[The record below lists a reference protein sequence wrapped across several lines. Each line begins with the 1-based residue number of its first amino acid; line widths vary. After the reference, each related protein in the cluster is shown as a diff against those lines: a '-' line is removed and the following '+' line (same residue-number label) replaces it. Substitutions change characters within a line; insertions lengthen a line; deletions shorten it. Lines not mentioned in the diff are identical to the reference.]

1 MAALTLNVKPDS
13 MRIDRSL
20 LVTLALLA
28 GALAACDTRE
38 DANLLNPPPPDSSYV
53 RVVNLVP
60 NDPVDVGFPFVPV
73 ISALPSMQTSDY
85 RRILIPGQT
94 LLTVARPGIPALDT
108 LANQALAQGAKITY
122 FVLGTRDTSLVLR
135 LSIGKQ
141 EEIDL
146 TRRRER
152 QVSFINAI
160 SDSGAYFLK
169 VGCQSGDRLFTPTFF
184 AQFPQTVTLKN
195 QEVSL
200 YLFNTLD
207 STRVLASARLSLND
221 GARPYL
227 SSYLIAANVGGTP
240 KLFLMRED
248 GTAGPLQ
255 EAPPETRTTASV
267 ELLNGLTDGGT
278 ISARIEGGTGDIA
291 TGLGQLTISAPAE
304 VEACINPSGDSLVVT
319 PSSSTAVKAPVRL
332 TVGSRTLVAVYNDS
346 SMVKAITLSRD
357 LPPNLDGKVY
367 LRGVNL
373 ATGLVSASVSIG
385 AGAPGNIIPD
395 TRPFGT
401 LKVGAA
407 SDYVELAPGT
417 YPFML
422 SSALTGVFLNGGVE
436 ALAPGYY
443 TLVVALQ
450 AGSPTLLIVR
460 DDIPGSPLRPVS
472 SQGSRVTFFSMLT
485 DVDAT
490 FSAGPLVLPGL
501 AYSYVYSTVLPLDVT
516 SISSNAGSTTVDLV
530 LGSYVIGATGSGNN
544 KKLIAAPSQS
554 DAIPPKSAAF
564 RVLNAIPDGPQ
575 LAVRI
580 GGHKVQPIDT
590 ISFGAPSPTRI
601 LDARQYSMFI
611 TSPSDTLILAR
622 TDGVELTNGRRYLLV
637 VGPKRQGSTSSSQYE
652 LLWVQE

>member
-1 MAALTLNVKPDS
+1 

-20 LVTLALLA
+20 LVTLLLLA
-28 GALAACDTRE
+28 GILAACDTRE

-53 RVVNLVP
+53 RIVNLVP
-60 NDPVDVGFPFVPV
+60 DDPVDVAFPFVPV
-73 ISALPSMQTSDY
+73 INALPSMQASDY

-94 LLTVARPGIPALDT
+94 LLTVARPDIPALDT

-122 FVLGTRDTSLVLR
+122 FVLGTADTSLVLR

-146 TRRRER
+146 TKRRER

-160 SDSGAYFLK
+160 SDSGAYFIK
-169 VGCQSGDRLFTPTFF
+169 VGCQSGDRLFASSLF

-195 QEVSL
+195 EEVSL

-207 STRVLASARLSLND
+207 STRVLASARLALTD
-221 GARPYL
+221 GSRPHL
-227 SSYLIAANVGGTP
+227 ASYLIAAKAGGAP
-240 KLFLMRED
+240 KLFLVRED

-267 ELLNGLTDGGT
+267 ELLNGLSNGGA
-278 ISARIEGGTGDIA
+278 ISARIEGSSGDIA
-291 TGLGQLTISAPAE
+291 ANLGKLSISAPAE
-304 VEACINPSGDSLVVT
+304 VEACINPSGDSMVIT
-319 PSSSTAVKAPVRL
+319 PSGSPAVKAPVRL

-346 SMVKAITLSRD
+346 ASEGATVKTIALSRD
-357 LPPNLDGKVY
+357 LPPNPDAKVY

-373 ATGLVSASVSIG
+373 ATGLSTASVSIG

-401 LKVGAA
+401 LKVGA
-407 SDYVELAPGT
+407 STDYVELAPGT
-417 YPFML
+417 YPLML
-422 SSALTGVFLNGGVE
+422 SSAQTGLFLSGGVQ
-436 ALAPGYY
+436 ALDPGYY
-443 TLVVALQ
+443 TLVVATE
-450 AGSPTLLIVR
+450 AGSPVLLIVR
-460 DDIPGSPLRPVS
+460 DDIPGSPLRSIS

-501 AYSYVYSTVLPLDVT
+501 AYSYVYSTVLPVDVT
-516 SISSNAGSTTVDLV
+516 AISSNAGTANVDLV

-544 KKLIAAPSQS
+544 KKLIAALTSNEP
-554 DAIPPKSAAF
+554 IPAKSSAF
-564 RVLNAIPDGPQ
+564 RVLNAVPGGPQ

-580 GGHKVQPIDT
+580 GDHKAQPIDT
-590 ISFGAPSPTRI
+590 VSFGTPSPSRI
-601 LDARQYSMFI
+601 IDARQYSMFV
-611 TSPSDTLILAR
+611 TSPSDTVILAR
-622 TDGVELTNGRRYLLV
+622 TDGVELTSGRRYLLV
-637 VGPKRQGSTSSSQYE
+637 VGPKRQGSTSPMEYE
-652 LLWVQE
+652 ILWVQE